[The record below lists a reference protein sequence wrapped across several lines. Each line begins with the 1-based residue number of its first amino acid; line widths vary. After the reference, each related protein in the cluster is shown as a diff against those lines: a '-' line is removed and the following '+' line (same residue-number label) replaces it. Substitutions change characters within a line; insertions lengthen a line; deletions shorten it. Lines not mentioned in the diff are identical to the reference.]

1 MIMRRNYLHLKPFKA
16 NKGSSMDSLAKNKF
30 ENFLLKLRHYIDILE
45 SPAWLTPQ
53 AELQGPEFKSRFTKN
68 QSFVQNEAF

>member
-1 MIMRRNYLHLKPFKA
+1 
-16 NKGSSMDSLAKNKF
+16 MDSLAKNKF